1 MVYTRF
7 QARRAQRD
15 SDDSEDDGD
24 EDEEDEDIE
33 ALLDAEEEDE
43 EEMEEEEEESEEDAI
58 ERLKTEIGDRYDEE
72 TGRVATVQVSTD
84 ELISSQCVLC
94 CQRESYPFE
103 ECGFFLF
110 LMSINQ
116 IEEFFSQK

>member
-94 CQRESYPFE
+94 CQRESYHF

-110 LMSINQ
+110 VMSNNQ
-116 IEEFFSQK
+116 IVEFFSQK